1 MQICHDYLEHGS
13 IDQLLAFGATNGGD
27 PLHHRFQLMG
37 RYKIHGRA
45 QSTNSNGEIVI
56 FTFFVRVCA
65 CTTYAER
72 RATGVLIQH
81 SRDQP
86 SRNSAVPLT
95 DVESLTL
102 LHGQGS
108 SDLTHHLD
116 VVTRH
121 GGLGLALLCALGPSE
136 NHCLVW

>member
-1 MQICHDYLEHGS
+1 MQICHDYLEHGG
-13 IDQLLAFGATNGGD
+13 IDQVLAFGATNGGD

-56 FTFFVRVCA
+56 FTFFVCVHVRIYDA
-65 CTTYAER
+65 R
-72 RATGVLIQH
+72 RAMSNLIQH
-81 SRDQP
+81 SRDQA
-86 SRNSAVPLT
+86 SRNSAVTLT
-95 DVESLTL
+95 DIEPLTL

-108 SDLTHHLD
+108 SNLTHHLD
-116 VVTRH
+116 VVARH